1 MRKILY
7 VSGTRADFGPAR
19 KVLKTLNDDP
29 NIDLEILVTGMHLDP
44 IHGETWKEIEKDC
57 FKIAAKINSL
67 DGDSLGVMGASV
79 GNYLAG
85 MSLVLE
91 KISLTSS

>member
-29 NIDLEILVTGMHLDP
+29 NIDLEI
-44 IHGETWKEIEKDC
+44 W
-57 FKIAAKINSL
+57 
-67 DGDSLGVMGASV
+67 SLGC
-79 GNYLAG
+79 
-85 MSLVLE
+85 
-91 KISLTSS
+91 ISTLFMVKPGRK